1 MSLWDSDSWQAVV
14 FTKTAETALMHHR
27 PSGKLNLFHFG
38 ISFRASVDGAACR
51 AMATP
56 NFFDG
61 VGSFE
66 GLHVKNV
73 VASDESWR
81 PLNRMCEGDFWVL
94 LVNVGPERIVNICS
108 NSVWD
113 LHSQGGPKN
122 HLRTI

>member
-1 MSLWDSDSWQAVV
+1 MRMSLRDSGNWQAVV

-38 ISFRASVDGAACR
+38 ISFLQSQRGAACR
-51 AMATP
+51 AVAAP

-73 VASDESWR
+73 VVSDESWR

-94 LVNVGPERIVNICS
+94 LVIVGPEQCLNG
-108 NSVWD
+108 
-113 LHSQGGPKN
+113 L
-122 HLRTI
+122 